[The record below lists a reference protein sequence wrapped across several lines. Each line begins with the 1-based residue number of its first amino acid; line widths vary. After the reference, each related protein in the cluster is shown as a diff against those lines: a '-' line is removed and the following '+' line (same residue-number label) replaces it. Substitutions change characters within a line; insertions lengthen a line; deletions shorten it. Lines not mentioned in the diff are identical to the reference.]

1 MNLNSKY
8 LTGLIILVIIG
19 GILVFIDPIS
29 FFDLPNGLDYI
40 GYGILATVIGIIY
53 YILLFSPERIKG
65 YQAEYEA
72 SPDLTTFK
80 VVRTFNQKLPR
91 ESTIPDIAYCSAC
104 GKQIHRPF
112 LCTKCGQLLCG
123 EHYLH
128 GAHNCTE

>member
-8 LTGLIILVIIG
+8 LTGLIVLVVIG
-19 GILVFIDPIS
+19 GILVFIDPIY
-29 FFDLPNGLDYI
+29 FLNLPIGLDYI
-40 GYGILATVIGIIY
+40 GYGILATVIGIMY

-72 SPDLTTFK
+72 SPDLKTFK
-80 VVRTFNQKLPR
+80 VVKTFDQNLPVK
-91 ESTIPDIAYCSAC
+91 STIPDVAFCSAC

-112 LCTKCGQLLCG
+112 LCTQCGQLLCG

>member
-8 LTGLIILVIIG
+8 LTGLIIIIGIG
-19 GILVFIDPIS
+19 GIIVFIKPIS
-29 FFDLPNGLDYI
+29 LLNLPIGLDYI
-40 GYGILATVIGIIY
+40 IYGILATVIGIIF

-72 SPDLTTFK
+72 SPDLSTFK
-80 VVRTFNQKLPR
+80 VVKSYDQTLAVK
-91 ESTIPDIAYCSAC
+91 STIPDVAFCSAC